1 MPFSLEPCGES
12 IFETA
17 PVRFRDAMDI
27 ERPASEVWRELVA
40 DGSLGWCRALGG
52 AQWTSARPFGAGT
65 TRTMRVAGALIIH
78 ERYFRWEEGRRK
90 SFYVVEANL
99 PLFKYFSEDYLVEEI
114 RPSACRFTWSMA
126 GKSSPIGAPGAPV
139 LRALV
144 HSMFADTRKHFG
156 ARAPGV
162 DARELRA
169 G

>member
-1 MPFSLEPCGES
+1 MPFSLEPCSES
-12 IFETA
+12 VFETA
-17 PVRFRDAMDI
+17 PVRFHDTMDI
-27 ERPASEVWRELVA
+27 ERPASEIWRELVA

-99 PLFKYFSEDYLVEEI
+99 PLFKYFSEDYLVEATG
-114 RPSACRFTWSMA
+114 PSACRFTWTMA
-126 GKSSPIGAPGAPV
+126 GRSTPIGAPGAPLLRV
-139 LRALV
+139 LV
-144 HSMFADTRKHFG
+144 QSMFADTRKHFD

-162 DARELRA
+162 DAN
-169 G
+169 